1 MPVNYDASS
10 PSIDSIT
17 LDRAPDSDGW
27 YNHPV
32 RVTFHGSD
40 GGSGI
45 DACTDVTYSGP
56 DTTST
61 TVSGTCSD
69 KAGNRAGGSSPA
81 FKYDSTPPTITNLG
95 VDWDDGSATLTW
107 TASADTKSVEIDRAP
122 GPTGPDAAAVF
133 KGLASSFEDKGLTNK
148 VKYVYT
154 IIGFDD
160 AGNKAVETVTIIP
173 AAKLYSPARGAT
185 VVSPPLLGWRKV
197 AGASYYNLQVYFG
210 VSGKALRRV
219 ASVAV
224 SGRKVLTAWPRQPH
238 YRLRKSWSFKGK
250 TRKLAVGHYRWYVY
264 PGLGKRSANK
274 YGPLIGQ
281 SDFYVKKR

>member
-1 MPVNYDASS
+1 MTNAS
-10 PSIDSIT
+10 
-17 LDRAPDSDGW
+17 APL
-27 YNHPV
+27 
-32 RVTFHGSD
+32 
-40 GGSGI
+40 
-45 DACTDVTYSGP
+45 
-56 DTTST
+56 
-61 TVSGTCSD
+61 
-69 KAGNRAGGSSPA
+69 SPA
-81 FKYDSTPPTITNLG
+81 YS
-95 VDWDDGSATLTW
+95 VDL
-107 TASADTKSVEIDRAP
+107 R
-122 GPTGPDAAAVF
+122 
-133 KGLASSFEDKGLTNK
+133 
-148 VKYVYT
+148 
-154 IIGFDD
+154 
-160 AGNKAVETVTIIP
+160 NKAVETVTIIP